1 MLTRPVGF
9 VKPLHSSLRT
19 APLQLSRQACFTR
32 DFGPCPPTA
41 RMFQDGAVG
50 TDQRI
55 GIFLVDD
62 HEVVRR
68 GLTDLFESTGDLEVI
83 GEAGTLA
90 DGLSAF
96 EALGFDVAVLD
107 VRLPDGSGIE
117 LCREIRSVRPEVR
130 CLMLSSFAEDEALV
144 DAAMAGAHGYIS
156 KQIRGDEITTA
167 IRRVARGDSLL
178 DPGAVKRALDRVRH
192 QSDDRDAVDRL
203 SPQEQRI
210 FELIGE
216 GMSNRQIAD
225 AMFLAEKTI
234 KNYVSNVLMKL
245 GMERRTEA
253 AALAA
258 RLDER
263 RRRA

>member
-1 MLTRPVGF
+1 M
-9 VKPLHSSLRT
+9 
-19 APLQLSRQACFTR
+19 
-32 DFGPCPPTA
+32 
-41 RMFQDGAVG
+41 
-50 TDQRI
+50 
-55 GIFLVDD
+55 DD

-68 GLTDLFESTGDLEVI
+68 GLTDLFDSTDDLEVV
-83 GEAGTLA
+83 GEAGSLVSAMATIA
-90 DGLSAF
+90 DLR
-96 EALGFDVAVLD
+96 FDVAVLD

-117 LCREIRSVRPEVR
+117 LCREIRSSHPEVR

-156 KQIRGDEITTA
+156 KQIRGDEITDA
-167 IRRVARGDSLL
+167 IRRVADGASLL
-178 DPGAVKRALDRVRH
+178 DPGAVRRALERVKSASDH
-192 QSDDRDAVDRL
+192 QDAVDHL

-216 GMSNRQIAD
+216 GMSNRQIA
-225 AMFLAEKTI
+225 ASMYLAEKTV

-263 RRRA
+263 QRRS

>member
-1 MLTRPVGF
+1 MLTQRIAG
-9 VKPLHSSLRT
+9 VKRT
-19 APLQLSRQACFTR
+19 GR
-32 DFGPCPPTA
+32 DFGPCPLRPRSTK
-41 RMFQDGAVG
+41 MCSMTGAG
-50 TDQRI
+50 RI
-55 GIFLVDD
+55 RIFLVDD

-68 GLTDLFESTGDLEVI
+68 GLIDLFDGTGDLEVV

-90 DGLSAF
+90 SALALVEVLS
-96 EALGFDVAVLD
+96 FDVAVLD

-117 LCREIRSVRPEVR
+117 LCREIRSGRPAVR
-130 CLMLSSFAEDEALV
+130 CLMLSSFADDEALV
-144 DAAMAGAHGYIS
+144 DASMAGAHGYIS
-156 KQIRGDEITTA
+156 KQIRGDEITHA
-167 IRRVARGDSLL
+167 IRQVANGNSLL
-178 DPGAVKRALDRVRH
+178 DPGAVRRALERVRR
-192 QSDDRDAVDRL
+192 QSGRQNAVDLL

-225 AMFLAEKTI
+225 VMYLAEKTV

-263 RRRA
+263 QKRI

>member
-1 MLTRPVGF
+1 MYSMIG
-9 VKPLHSSLRT
+9 
-19 APLQLSRQACFTR
+19 
-32 DFGPCPPTA
+32 
-41 RMFQDGAVG
+41 DG
-50 TDQRI
+50 RI
-55 GIFLVDD
+55 RIFLVDD

-68 GLTDLFESTGDLEVI
+68 GLIDLFDGTGDLEVV

-90 DGLSAF
+90 SALALV
-96 EALGFDVAVLD
+96 EALSFDVAVLD

-117 LCREIRSVRPEVR
+117 LCREIRSAQPAVR
-130 CLMLSSFAEDEALV
+130 CLMLSSFADDEALV
-144 DAAMAGAHGYIS
+144 DASMAGAHGYIS
-156 KQIRGDEITTA
+156 KQIRGDEITHA
-167 IRRVARGDSLL
+167 IRQVANGNSLL
-178 DPGAVKRALDRVRH
+178 DPGAVRRALDRVRR
-192 QSDDRDAVDRL
+192 QSGRQNAVDLL

-225 AMFLAEKTI
+225 VMYLAEKTV

-263 RRRA
+263 QKRI